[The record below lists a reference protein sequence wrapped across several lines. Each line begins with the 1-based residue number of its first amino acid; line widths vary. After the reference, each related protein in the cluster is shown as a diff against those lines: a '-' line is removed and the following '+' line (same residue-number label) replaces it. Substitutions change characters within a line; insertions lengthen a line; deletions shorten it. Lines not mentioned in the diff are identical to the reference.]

1 MLRKAAATMHRSLS
15 TMTVF
20 NQSHYFSKMKIVTSD
35 SITAAAPSA
44 SQSHAAHHDG
54 HDEETSHN
62 QGTNT
67 DGEYPP
73 PLSRAE
79 THVLCA
85 AMYNFL
91 SATRRLVEQPL
102 HTMEVNQ
109 SEIEV
114 LYFVH
119 NHPGVGV
126 SDVARMRFL
135 RVSNVSTT
143 VRALIANGLLNRASN
158 PDDKRVQMLQVTD
171 EGTRILDDIA
181 ERWATLINKITNEM
195 NPDSVRILHEA
206 SERLNEAAFAT
217 EHVIDDMQTRTGN

>member
-1 MLRKAAATMHRSLS
+1 
-15 TMTVF
+15 MT
-20 NQSHYFSKMKIVTSD
+20 
-35 SITAAAPSA
+35 APVSSA
-44 SQSHAAHHDG
+44 SPSPAADHDG
-54 HDEETSHN
+54 HDKETRHDQDAN
-62 QGTNT
+62 IAG
-67 DGEYPP
+67 GYPSL
-73 PLSRAE
+73 LSRE
-79 THVLCA
+79 EIHVLSA

-102 HTMEVNQ
+102 HSMEVNQ

-126 SDVARMRFL
+126 SDIARMRFL

-158 PDDKRVQMLQVTD
+158 PDDKRAQMLQVT
-171 EGTRILDDIA
+171 EKGTQVLNDIA
-181 ERWATLINKITNEM
+181 ERWATLINKITDEM

-206 SERLNEAAFAT
+206 SERLNETAFAT
-217 EHVIDDMQTRTGN
+217 EHVIDVMQTQSGE

>member
-1 MLRKAAATMHRSLS
+1 MLS
-15 TMTVF
+15 
-20 NQSHYFSKMKIVTSD
+20 
-35 SITAAAPSA
+35 
-44 SQSHAAHHDG
+44 
-54 HDEETSHN
+54 
-62 QGTNT
+62 
-67 DGEYPP
+67 
-73 PLSRAE
+73 
-79 THVLCA
+79 A

-102 HTMEVNQ
+102 HSMEVNQ

-126 SDVARMRFL
+126 SDIARMRFL

-158 PDDKRVQMLQVTD
+158 PDDKRAQMLQVTD
-171 EGTRILDDIA
+171 AGTRVLDDIA
-181 ERWATLINKITNEM
+181 ERWAALINKITDEM

-206 SERLNEAAFAT
+206 SERLNETAFAT
-217 EHVIDDMQTRTGN
+217 EHVIDAMQSQSGSITKP